1 MLSKFEER
9 LEMYAAGRPVTSDDE
24 LFRAVEKIMDEEFA
38 LPPEQRDPTVVREG
52 TEALMNLRGTDP
64 RALNSRASA
73 VIKKRAASARRN
85 GGASKFSVRRVLPAA
100 AIALALILAVVGVA
114 LSRGGRT
121 GGGVKET
128 SEGAS
133 SGMTPSVLPA
143 KKENV
148 VREYGT
154 FSEMAASEDLPPLM
168 SRPDFSDPGKVES
181 VTYID
186 YGDHEQVFVKMRS
199 DKYDVLTVT
208 IPSPG
213 APEGEY
219 LMVGEYD
226 AAMTVDDNG
235 VRVEWI
241 RDGNLYTVCADSEDA
256 AVKTAEELSTGD

>member
-64 RALNSRASA
+64 RTLNSRASA
-73 VIKKRAASARRN
+73 VIKKRAASARRS

-100 AIALALILAVVGVA
+100 AIALALILTVVGVA

-121 GGGVKET
+121 GGGIKET

-133 SGMTPSVLPA
+133 SGMTHPVLPA
-143 KKENV
+143 KKDNI
-148 VREYGT
+148 VRKYST
-154 FSEMAASEDLPPLM
+154 FAEMAGAEDLPPLM
-168 SRPDFSDPGKVES
+168 TCGDFSDPGKVES

-186 YGDHEQVFVKMRS
+186 YGDHEQILVKMRD

-208 IPSPG
+208 IPSQG
-213 APEGEY
+213 TLEGET
-219 LMVGEYD
+219 VRIGEHD
-226 AAMTVDDNG
+226 AAVTVDDNG
-235 VRVEWI
+235 CWIEWI
-241 RDGNLYTVCADSEDA
+241 SEGNMYTVRSESEDR
-256 AVKTAEELSTGD
+256 AVTVAEELSTGD